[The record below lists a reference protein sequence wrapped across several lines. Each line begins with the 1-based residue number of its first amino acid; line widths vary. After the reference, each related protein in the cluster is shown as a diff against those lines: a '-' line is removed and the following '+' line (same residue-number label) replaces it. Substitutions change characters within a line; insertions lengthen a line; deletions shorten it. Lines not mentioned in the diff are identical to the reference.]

1 MLKSLIFRELS
12 ISLVGYF
19 FTQILLRYTTL
30 KKMISFCNRNQK
42 TVVFMVLL
50 PLQVF

>member
-12 ISLVGYF
+12 VSLVDYF

-30 KKMISFCNRNQK
+30 KKMI
-42 TVVFMVLL
+42 
-50 PLQVF
+50 